1 MRWHSKTH
9 GTKPVHTHTAVAV
22 HAAEVVDLWRA
33 IDRCK
38 HVWVGFGLSSAGGG
52 LKINLHAFAVA
63 PVLQP
68 AQPVSIWTAAA
79 AIPLRAGPPAPPCD
93 RLTEY
98 VV

>member
-63 PVLQP
+63 PVLHATCPTSQHLD
-68 AQPVSIWTAAA
+68 SSSSDT
-79 AIPLRAGPPAPPCD
+79 PPCWAS
-93 RLTEY
+93 RPSL
-98 VV
+98 